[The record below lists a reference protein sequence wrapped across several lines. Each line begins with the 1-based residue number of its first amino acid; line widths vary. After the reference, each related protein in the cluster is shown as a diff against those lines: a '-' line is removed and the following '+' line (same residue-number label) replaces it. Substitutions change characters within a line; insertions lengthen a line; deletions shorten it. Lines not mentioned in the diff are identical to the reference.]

1 MTKKIGFLSFGH
13 YRDVP
18 GSRVRTAG
26 DSLRQHIDLAVAAE
40 AMAGLDSAWVSTKL
54 PDSKPGY

>member
-13 YRDVP
+13 HRDVS

-26 DSLRQHIDLAVAAE
+26 DAPRDYVDLAVPA
-40 AMAGLDSAWVSTKL
+40 
-54 PDSKPGY
+54 